1 MRRLAAVACA
11 LLAASCATGARATLG
26 PREDDSLAPVV
37 EEGNAVI
44 AAQEPAALRV
54 AVVRSA
60 TVAKAPIRIAFG
72 GDVHG
77 EPPIRQLLDRG
88 ENPLDGVRNAFA
100 DADIVMVNLE
110 TAVTNV
116 GAALEHEFIFNAPPG
131 LLTALAAGGVDV
143 VNLGNNH
150 STDYG
155 TAGLVDTLDRA
166 RSAGLVTVG
175 AGRNSDDTYT
185 AKVVDVRGVRV
196 GFLGFDRNLPFD
208 AALAGPT
215 SAGQSDGRNAKFA
228 ANVVRKAR
236 EIADAVVVMVH
247 TGVERD
253 NCPTASDKAFFDA
266 LFAAGATIVVGNHP
280 HVLQAVVA
288 RDGRLAMYSN
298 GNFVFY
304 PTTED
309 QRKTGVLTVGI
320 DRQGK
325 VVGHDFSPAVIDAQ
339 GRPQLIG
346 GAARDRAL
354 ADLASLA
361 PGGGRC

>member
-26 PREDDSLAPVV
+26 PPEVDSVAP
-37 EEGNAVI
+37 I
-44 AAQEPAALRV
+44 ADVAHVLEQPAAPRV

-77 EPPIRQLLDRG
+77 EPPIRQLLERG
-88 ENPLDGVRNAFA
+88 ENPLDGVRSAFA
-100 DADIVMVNLE
+100 DADLVMVNLE
-110 TAVTNV
+110 TAVTTV
-116 GAALEHEFIFNAPPG
+116 GEALEHEFIFNAPPG
-131 LLTALAAGGVDV
+131 LLPALAAGGVDV
-143 VNLGNNH
+143 VSLGNNH

-155 TAGLVDTLDRA
+155 TAGMLDTIDRA
-166 RSAGLVTVG
+166 RAAGLTVVG
-175 AGRNSDDTYT
+175 AGRNSEDTYT
-185 AKVVDVRGVRV
+185 AKVIDVRGVRI

-215 SAGQSDGRNAKFA
+215 SPGQADGRNAKFA
-228 ANVVRKAR
+228 ADTVRKAR

-247 TGVERD
+247 MGIERD
-253 NCPTASDKAFFDA
+253 NCPTSSDKAFVDA
-266 LFAAGATIVVGNHP
+266 LLAAGAAIVVGNHP

-288 RDGRLAMYSN
+288 RDGHLAMYSN

-320 DRQGK
+320 DRKGK

-346 GAARDRAL
+346 GAARERAL

-361 PGGGRC
+361 PGQGRC

>member
-1 MRRLAAVACA
+1 MRRIAVVACA
-11 LLAASCATGARATLG
+11 LLAAGCASGARASLG
-26 PREDDSLAPVV
+26 PRDLTVVAPAT
-37 EEGNAVI
+37 EQATEA
-44 AAQEPAALRV
+44 PRV

-88 ENPLDGVRNAFA
+88 QNPLDGVQSAFA
-100 DADIVMVNLE
+100 DADLVMVNLE
-110 TAVTNV
+110 TAVTTV
-116 GAALEHEFIFNAPPG
+116 GAPLDHEFIFNAPPS
-131 LLTALAAGGVDV
+131 LLPALKAGGVRV

-155 TAGLVDTLDRA
+155 TAGLLDTIDRA
-166 RSAGLVTVG
+166 TAAGLTVVG

-185 AKVVDVRGVRV
+185 AKVIDVRGVRV

-208 AALAGPT
+208 APIAGAT
-215 SAGQSDGRNAKFA
+215 SPGQADGRNAQFA
-228 ANVVRKAR
+228 ASVVRKAR
-236 EIADAVVVMVH
+236 TVADVVVVMVH

-253 NCPTASDKAFFDA
+253 ECPTPSDVAFFNT
-266 LFAAGATIVVGNHP
+266 LLAAGATIVVGNHP
-280 HVLQAVVA
+280 HVLQAVVE
-288 RDGRLAMYSN
+288 RDDQLVMYSN

-309 QRKTGVLTVGI
+309 QRKTGVLTVGVN
-320 DRQGK
+320 REGK
-325 VVGHDFSPAVIDAQ
+325 VVGHDFAPAVIDAQ
-339 GRPQLIG
+339 GRPQIIG

-354 ADLASLA
+354 ADLEALA
-361 PGGGRC
+361 PGAGRC

>member
-1 MRRLAAVACA
+1 MRRFAVAACA
-11 LLAASCATGARATLG
+11 LLAAGCASGARATLG
-26 PREDDSLAPVV
+26 PREVEAVAPV
-37 EEGNAVI
+37 GNAARAAEPL
-44 AAQEPAALRV
+44 AAQRV

-77 EPPIRQLLDRG
+77 EPPIRQLLERG
-88 ENPLDGVRNAFA
+88 ENPLDGVRSAFA

-110 TAVTNV
+110 TAVTTV
-116 GAALEHEFIFNAPPG
+116 GVALDHEYIFNAPAS

-143 VNLGNNH
+143 VSLGNNH

-155 TAGLVDTLDRA
+155 TAGMLDTIARA
-166 RSAGLVTVG
+166 HAAGLMVVG
-175 AGRNSDDTYT
+175 AGRNSDEAYT
-185 AKVVDVRGVRV
+185 AKVIDVRGVRI

-208 AALAGPT
+208 AALATAT
-215 SAGQSDGRNAKFA
+215 SPGQADGRNAQFA
-228 ANVVRKAR
+228 ASVVRKAL

-247 TGVERD
+247 TGIERD
-253 NCPTASDKAFFDA
+253 NCPTSSDRAYFEA
-266 LFAAGATIVVGNHP
+266 LRAAGAAVVVGNHP
-280 HVLQAVVA
+280 HVLQGIVA
-288 RDGRLAMYSN
+288 RDGQLMMYSN

-320 DRQGK
+320 DREGK
-325 VVGHDFSPAVIDAQ
+325 VVGHDFSPAFIDAQ

-346 GAARDRAL
+346 GAARERAL
-354 ADLASLA
+354 ADLASLT
-361 PGGGRC
+361 PGAGRC